1 MLKFNEQQQID
12 NIQGALELRP
22 EVEKIMDGVWK
33 KDLIIFTTWYL
44 CFSYAGCYL
53 H

>member
-22 EVEKIMDGVWK
+22 EVEKIMDGVW
-33 KDLIIFTTWYL
+33 
-44 CFSYAGCYL
+44 
-53 H
+53 